1 MTENKEVMA
10 RNIKYYMELNH
21 VNSTEICKAL
31 GFKQS
36 TFSNWI
42 NAKIYPRIDKIEKM
56 ANYFGISKADLVEE
70 KEWEPYTPSE
80 DTSTFTVPWTE
91 YGAKH
96 NIIVTPEEINLLDS
110 FRKAPE
116 EDKKA
121 ALRLLSYA
129 IMLKGNNDGHR

>member
-10 RNIKYYMELNH
+10 KNIRYYMELNK

-42 NAKIYPRIDKIEKM
+42 NAKIYPRIDKIELM

-70 KEWEPYTPSE
+70 REWEPYTPPE
-80 DTSTFTVPWTE
+80 DTPTFNVPWTDH
-91 YGAKH
+91 GAQYD
-96 NIIVTPEEINLLDS
+96 IILTKEEAELIIELRS
-110 FRKAPE
+110 MIS
-116 EDKKA
+116 EDKDFIKRIKA
-121 ALRLLSYA
+121 YIKAF
-129 IMLKGNNDGHR
+129 KEV